1 MTMTAELPEVDVEV
15 LQLLFG
21 DNAEVG
27 YTAAASNNKVRFEVN
42 NLEDKIEPLKGDV
55 IATGEARNAP
65 DGERRTHYLV
75 RIAGQLASFRICT
88 AAPETGYA
96 AFATGQ
102 LMDDTPENEA
112 HVIRSI
118 EALCDC

>member
-1 MTMTAELPEVDVEV
+1 MTMTAELPAIDVEV

-21 DNAEVG
+21 DNAQVAHMTPSG
-27 YTAAASNNKVRFEVN
+27 NKVRFEVN
-42 NLEDKIEPLKGDV
+42 NLAEKSEPLKCDV

-75 RIAGQLASFRICT
+75 RIAGQLASFRICS
-88 AAPETGYA
+88 ADPESGYQ

-102 LMDDTPENEA
+102 IMDDTPENEQ
-112 HVIRSI
+112 HVMRSI
-118 EALCDC
+118 SALCDC

>member
-1 MTMTAELPEVDVEV
+1 MTMTAELPTVDVEV

-21 DNAEVG
+21 EDHQVESVDNS
-27 YTAAASNNKVRFEVN
+27 TSKVRFTVN
-42 NLEDKIEPLKGDV
+42 NLSETSQPLDGDI
-55 IATGEARNAP
+55 IATGEARNARH
-65 DGERRTHYLV
+65 GERRTHYLV
-75 RIAGQLASFRICT
+75 RIAGQLASFRICS
-88 AAPETGYA
+88 ADPESGYQ

-102 LMDDTPENEA
+102 IMDDTPENEA